1 MVHCR
6 YVGNEGCEIGD
17 REFDAIGQVAVF
29 SEQLFAD
36 VIRGGAAFITDK
48 DFQKLGIT
56 AEEIAAYGHA
66 EGRDIAPA
74 SFNQKVELAQQV
86 FRDTRALLASEE
98 LAVNVVSDASENH
111 TTVVEI

>member
-6 YVGNEGCEIGD
+6 YVGNDACEVGD

-29 SEQLFAD
+29 SEQTFAD
-36 VIRGGAAFITDK
+36 VIRGGGAFIADK
-48 DFQKLGIT
+48 DFQKIGIT

-66 EGRDIAPA
+66 EGREIASA
-74 SFNQKVELAQQV
+74 SFNCKVDMAQQV
-86 FRDTRALLASEE
+86 FRDTKALLSSEG
-98 LAVNVVSDASENH
+98 LAANVVSDVSESD